1 MDACLDTAKET
12 TLTAT
17 LVINPMSC
25 IKFQPYKLF
34 TNLMQKAHQ
43 RKANP
48 DNMARMLSDSHRKM
62 QNANLSHLPTTLAL
76 SM

>member
-1 MDACLDTAKET
+1 
-12 TLTAT
+12 
-17 LVINPMSC
+17 
-25 IKFQPYKLF
+25 
-34 TNLMQKAHQ
+34 MQEPQ

-76 SM
+76 SMFPTKQFYRTFGQLNVYEF